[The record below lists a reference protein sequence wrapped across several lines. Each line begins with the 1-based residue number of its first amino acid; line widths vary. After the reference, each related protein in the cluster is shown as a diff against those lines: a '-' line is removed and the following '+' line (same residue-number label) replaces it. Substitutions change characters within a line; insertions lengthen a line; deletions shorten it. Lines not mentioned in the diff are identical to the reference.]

1 VKVDDRKLKLDPEA
15 PGLDDATRLRRRA
28 LAKMQEMSGTEL
40 LALAVRARIYND
52 AGNLMPPIRADAEP
66 SASRPKD

>member
-40 LALAVRARIYND
+40 LALAILSHVRLD
-52 AGNLMPPIRADAEP
+52 
-66 SASRPKD
+66 RPLTRPL